1 MVQKN
6 KKWRLFTKGASDY
19 IIWVVTMLLL
29 ALGIIMVLSA
39 SSPASLSE
47 TGKSYKYVTKQ
58 AISAGMG
65 LAGMIF
71 ISRIDYQVYKKFK
84 WIIYALLIAILAYTG
99 LFGIEAGGAKRWIKL
114 PLIGNFQPSELAKLG
129 FIIFYAALLS
139 EIKEKGKIK
148 SFWYGCLFPIVFL
161 APIAFTLYIL
171 QNHFSVTFIIGVTT
185 IVQMFIAGVRLGHLL
200 IIGMFGGCLL
210 GGYSFIKGLKKT
222 TDDAT
227 QQSFRK
233 GRIAVWLNPASD
245 PKGKGWQ
252 ILQSLY
258 TIASGGLF
266 GVGLGESK
274 QKYLYLPE
282 PQNDFIFAVLAEEL
296 GFVGCLFVIILFGI
310 FIWRGIVIA
319 MKAPDNFSCLIAIGI
334 VTMIG
339 LQAIINIAVV
349 TNTMPVTGMPL
360 PFFSYGGTAIIV
372 DLISVGVLLNI
383 SRHCNQK

>member
-19 IIWVVTMLLL
+19 VIWVVTMLLL

-47 TGKSYKYVTKQ
+47 EGNSYKYVTKQ
-58 AISAGMG
+58 AISAGIG
-65 LAGMIF
+65 IAGMIV
-71 ISRIDYQVYKKFK
+71 ISKVDYNIYKKLK
-84 WIIYALLIAILAYTG
+84 WLIYIVVNALLIYTG
-99 LFGIEAGGAKRWIKL
+99 LFGSEGGGAKRWIVL
-114 PLIGNFQPSELAKLG
+114 FGFNFQPSELAKLG
-129 FIIFYAALLS
+129 FIVFYAAYLS
-139 EIKEKGKIK
+139 EVKENGKIK
-148 SFWYGCLFPIVFL
+148 SFFHGCLIPLALLLPVVFS
-161 APIAFTLYIL
+161 IYYL
-171 QNHFSVTFIIGVTT
+171 QNHFSATFVIGMIT
-185 IVQMFIAGVRLGHLL
+185 IVQMFIAGTRLGH
-200 IIGMFGGCLL
+200 IVIAGIMAACAYV
-210 GGYSFIKGLKKT
+210 GYSTIKDFGKVSEA
-222 TDDAT
+222 TDE
-227 QQSFRK
+227 SFRK
-233 GRIAVWLNPASD
+233 NRIQVWLNPESD

-282 PQNDFIFAVLAEEL
+282 PHNDFIFAVLAEEL
-296 GFVGCLFVIILFGI
+296 GFFGCAFVIILFGI

-319 MKAPDNFSCLIAIGI
+319 MKAPDTFSSLIAIGI

-339 LQAIINIAVV
+339 IQAIINIAVV

-372 DLISVGVLLNI
+372 DLVAVGLLLNI